1 MNRRLDL
8 GLFQRDV
15 AREIEVDTETVYRW
29 ESNESTPQIQ
39 FFPAIAAGTPP
50 EASFLPSDVWSKS
63 KSIGNESWR
72 GGESSWTI

>member
-15 AREIEVDTETVYRW
+15 AHEIEVDTETVYRW

-39 FFPAIAAGTPP
+39 FFSAIIKFLNLTITHFRCRDPARGW
-50 EASFLPSDVWSKS
+50 F
-63 KSIGNESWR
+63 SIVR
-72 GGESSWTI
+72 RLV